1 MFSNLL
7 TLVFFLSTTS
17 WSGSSATSWCGLLF
31 QSEHLCALDPTGSNI
46 VGAVIGI
53 EDEIVCQ
60 EECDQTDGCSFF
72 MFISYPSRQSECLLL
87 NECDTSGAIK
97 CSDSLSDCSLVVTG
111 PREPPIRDACCEEG
125 YGWPLYPQ
133 GQLIDSMN
141 GLYQDD
147 CQSLCRN
154 TKGCQCY
161 CWSVAAATGDRYCS
175 IYKDF
180 GENPVYYKEYVLSGQ
195 VFPPRLACKSNTTS
209 SQSVFK

>member
-7 TLVFFLSTTS
+7 TLVLLLSTTS

-31 QSEHLCALDPTGSNI
+31 QSEHLCALHPTGSNI

-72 MFISYPSRQSECLLL
+72 MFISYPSRESECLLL

-111 PREPPIRDACCEEG
+111 PREPPIRDACCEDG
-125 YGWPLYPQ
+125 YGWPLTPQ
-133 GQLIDSMN
+133 GELIDSVAD
-141 GLYQDD
+141 LCFDD

-154 TKGCQCY
+154 TKGCQYLLVVVAPQEGCACY
-161 CWSVAAATGDRYCS
+161 LYR
-175 IYKDF
+175 DF
-180 GENPVYYKEYVLSGQ
+180 GENPVYWSDLRYSGP
-195 VFPPRLACKSNTTS
+195 VFPSRVGCGSNTTI
-209 SQSVFK
+209 SQGLFK

>member
-7 TLVFFLSTTS
+7 TLVLLLSTTS
-17 WSGSSATSWCGLLF
+17 WSGSSAASWCGLLF
-31 QSEHLCALDPTGSNI
+31 QSEHLCALHPTGSNI

-72 MFISYPSRQSECLLL
+72 MFISYANRESECLLL
-87 NECDTSGAIK
+87 SECDTSGAIK
-97 CSDSLSDCSLVVTG
+97 CADSLSDCSLVVTG

-125 YGWPLYPQ
+125 HGWPLYPQ

-154 TKGCQCY
+154 TKGCQC
-161 CWSVAAATGDRYCS
+161 WSVAFSAVTGDRYCS